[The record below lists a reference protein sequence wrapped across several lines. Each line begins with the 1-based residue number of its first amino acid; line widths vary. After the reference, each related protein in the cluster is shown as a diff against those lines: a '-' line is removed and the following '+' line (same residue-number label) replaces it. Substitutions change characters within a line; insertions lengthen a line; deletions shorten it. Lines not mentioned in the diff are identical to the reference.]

1 MTNVVDLAARLAL
14 HESVRPFLTLLE
26 ASPKIGEVLEAV
38 LPQVTKEQQRVLLAV
53 VIWRLMGAQLPASIE
68 LLKRLPVLH
77 GLHPESI
84 QAALVQLH
92 DADILAVQQH
102 GEESAFVWPA
112 LETVVFIALQETH
125 APKSSLVGLDGEK
138 LR

>member
-53 VIWRLMGAQLPASIE
+53 VVWRLMNAELPASIE

-77 GLHPESI
+77 GMHPESI
-84 QAALVQLH
+84 QAALIQLH
-92 DADILAVQQH
+92 DADIIAVQQH
-102 GEESAFVWPA
+102 GEESAFTWPA
-112 LETVVFIALQETH
+112 LDAIVFIALQEAS
-125 APKSSLVGLDGEK
+125 APKTSIVGVDGEK

>member
-1 MTNVVDLAARLAL
+1 MTNVVDIAARLKL

-26 ASPKIGEVLEAV
+26 AAPKIGEVLEAV

-53 VIWRLMGAQLPASIE
+53 VVWRLMNAELPASIE

-77 GLHPESI
+77 GMHPESI
-84 QAALVQLH
+84 QAAFHQLC
-92 DADILAVQQH
+92 DADILVFQQH
-102 GEESAFVWPA
+102 GEEGGFLWPA
-112 LETVVFIALQETH
+112 LDTIVFVALQETH
-125 APKSSLVGLDGEK
+125 APKPSLVGLDGEK